1 MNEKEDYVAAH
12 KKSHV
17 VNLLATFLFGPIG
30 LLYASW
36 VAGLIIILAC
46 IFTSGTI
53 VIPLVL
59 WFSSI
64 PIGAACVHDHN
75 RRVET
80 TAGMLSVR

>member
-1 MNEKEDYVAAH
+1 MNEKEEYVKAH
-12 KKSHV
+12 KKSQLC
-17 VNLLATFLFGPIG
+17 NLLATLFLGPIG

-36 VAGLIIILAC
+36 VAGLMIILVC
-46 IFTSGTI
+46 IFTAGTI